1 MVDRDDT
8 GAESESGPE
17 LSTKVTSDD
26 GASPPRSVAPAS
38 RPNTGRD
45 AAPVPA
51 KSARSLGGRVGRFIP
66 LKVLGQGGMGVVYAA
81 YDPDL
86 DRKVALKLLRVT
98 SADTDLEAGRTRLLR
113 EAQAMARVSHPNVIP
128 VFDVG
133 EWEEQVFVTME
144 LVEGGTLRD
153 WQQAKPRSWRE
164 TLETYLSAGRGLEAA
179 HAVGLVHR
187 DFKPTN
193 VLVGRDGRV
202 FVTDFGLARP
212 VGNSGREDGPPELP
226 SPVSEGSGKL
236 FEPLTQAGVVLG
248 TPPFMSPEQFRGDA
262 VDARSDQFS
271 FCAALY
277 RALYG
282 TRPFDPDVLSRAA
295 KSKARRLA
303 SGAKGEAASPALP
316 PDLIQE
322 PPRDA
327 KVPAWVR
334 RAVMR
339 GLSLEAEGRFASMGD
354 LLEALSQEKHF
365 ARRRRL
371 GGGAVAA
378 VALVAAVGGGAWWQS
393 RVCAGAEGLL
403 ADAWNPE
410 ARQRMTTAFGATGS
424 PVAADMAAR
433 VSGVL
438 DAYASAWAKQHTEAC
453 EATRVRAQQT
463 EALLSQRVVCL
474 ERRHKDLRALVGALA
489 SVEKSGVEKA
499 LDAAYAL
506 PSPQDCADVEALSEQ
521 QPRPADPMKR
531 AELEAL
537 EGRLSE
543 VKALLDTS
551 RQPQALEKARVL
563 EPLVVA
569 TGYLPLMAEL
579 RFHLGWLQALQGQK
593 EQGAGVLE
601 QAVFDA
607 EAGRADRL
615 EVAVLNKLL
624 FVEGERGRF
633 DFATRWA
640 RLGKATLQRLGGD
653 AVLESDLLVNGAN
666 LSLMQEKPEEA
677 RTQLQ
682 EANALLA
689 KTLEPGHPKRARVAF
704 TLGRTLL
711 ESGAYAEAAKVLE
724 EALHQTEAAVGPR
737 HLDVARRH
745 QALSMALRE
754 QGDFTGALEHAR
766 ASVAIHR
773 ELLGNDHLK
782 VAEALDEEGMGLLG
796 LKRYEEALKVY
807 EEALKVK
814 RQHLEPGDEELHYSY
829 DGVGQALLGLGRTRD
844 AVEPLRQAVT
854 FASAQED
861 SLGESGF
868 ALAQA
873 LYKEGQSDE
882 ARTEATR
889 AGDHFKASG
898 REVRAQAVQTWLE
911 SLPPEGKAKPSK
923 VAKKPAHAERKR
935 RK

>member
-8 GAESESGPE
+8 GAEPGTGPE

-26 GASPPRSVAPAS
+26 GAAPPRSVAPIS
-38 RPNTGRD
+38 RPDTGRD
-45 AAPVPA
+45 GALPPA
-51 KSARSLGGRVGRFIP
+51 RVRSLGARVGRFIP

-133 EWEEQVFVTME
+133 EWDEQVFVTME

-164 TLETYLSAGRGLEAA
+164 TLQTYLSAGRGLEAA
-179 HAVGLVHR
+179 HAAGLVHR

-212 VGNSGREDGPPELP
+212 VGNPGREDGPAELP
-226 SPVSEGSGKL
+226 SPVSEGSGRL

-282 TRPFDPDVLSRAA
+282 TRPFDPDQLSRAA

-303 SGAKGEAASPALP
+303 AGEAALARQVLP

-339 GLSLEAEGRFASMGD
+339 GLALEADGRFASMGG
-354 LLEALSQEKHF
+354 LLEALSQEQHL

-378 VALVAAVGGGAWWQS
+378 AALVAAVGGVAWWQS

-403 ADAWNPE
+403 ADAWGPE
-410 ARQRMTTAFGATGS
+410 ARQRVTAAFQATGS
-424 PVAADMAAR
+424 PMAADMATR
-433 VSGVL
+433 VGGVL
-438 DAYASAWAKQHTEAC
+438 DAYASAWARQHTEAC
-453 EATRVRAQQT
+453 EATRVHAVQT

-489 SVEKSGVEKA
+489 SVEKPGVEKA

-521 QPRPADPMKR
+521 QARPADPTKR
-531 AELEAL
+531 AELDAL

-579 RFHLGWLQALQGQK
+579 RFHLGWLQSLQGQK
-593 EQGAGVLE
+593 EQGAGLLE

-615 EVAVLNKLL
+615 EVSVLNKLL
-624 FVEGERGRF
+624 FVEGERERF
-633 DFATRWA
+633 DHAIRWA

-666 LSLMQEKPEEA
+666 LSLMQDKPEEA
-677 RTQLQ
+677 RAQLQ
-682 EANALLA
+682 EASALLA
-689 KTLEPGHPKRARVAF
+689 KTLEPGHPKRARVTF

-711 ESGAYAEAAKVLE
+711 ESGAYPEAAKVLE

-754 QGDFTGALEHAR
+754 QGDFTKALEHAK

-773 ELLGNDHLK
+773 ELLGKDHLK
-782 VAEALDEEGMGLLG
+782 VAEALDEEGMSLLG
-796 LKRYEEALKVY
+796 LKRYEEALKDY
-807 EEALKVK
+807 QEALAVK

-873 LYKEGQSDE
+873 LYKEGQPGE

-898 REVRAQAVQTWLE
+898 RELRAEAVRTWLE
-911 SLPPEGKAKPSK
+911 SLPPEDKEKPSK
-923 VAKKPAHAERKR
+923 AAKKPARAERKR